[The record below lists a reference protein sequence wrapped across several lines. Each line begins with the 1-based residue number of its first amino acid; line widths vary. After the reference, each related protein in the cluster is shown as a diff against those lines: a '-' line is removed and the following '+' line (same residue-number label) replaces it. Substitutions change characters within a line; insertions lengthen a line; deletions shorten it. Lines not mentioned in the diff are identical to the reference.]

1 MDVRVRDQ
9 TLQWRDV
16 AWLRSIT
23 RLPVVLKGILR
34 PGDAA
39 RAVEAGAAA
48 VFVSNHGA
56 RQLDTVPATVDAL
69 PAIVAAVDGRA
80 EVTVHLD
87 LLLAFGTIHE

>member
-16 AWLRSIT
+16 EWLRSIT
-23 RLPVVLKGILR
+23 RLPVILKGILR

-56 RQLDTVPATVDAL
+56 RQLDTVPATIDAL

-80 EVTVHLD
+80 EVNVHLD
-87 LLLAFGTIHE
+87 LLLALVAIHE